1 MSANT
6 LLHVRDLSTNF
17 TVETGVVNAVEG
29 VDLKLAEGETL
40 GLVGESGSG
49 KSVTALSIMQLI
61 DDPGEIATGDI
72 LFKGDDLGEKS
83 EKELLDIRG
92 NEISMVFQDPMTS
105 LNPVFTVGQQMTR
118 IIIKHQDLSK
128 EQAREQAIDL
138 LDRVGIPEAKERI
151 DSYPHEFSG
160 GMRQRVLIAMAISCD
175 PDVLIADEPTTAL
188 DVTIESQIFNLLED
202 LKKEFGM
209 SLMLITHD
217 LGVVADAC
225 DRMAVMYSGR
235 IVERGD
241 VETVFSDPKHPYTR
255 GMMRSIP
262 RLGTD
267 SDRLTPIEGSL
278 PNPEN
283 KPGGCYFHPRCP
295 HATDVCRGHRPDL
308 REVAPKHQSACVYAD
323 GYGPIDETSTGGESD
338 E

>member
-128 EQAREQAIDL
+128 EQAREQA
-138 LDRVGIPEAKERI
+138 
-151 DSYPHEFSG
+151 
-160 GMRQRVLIAMAISCD
+160 
-175 PDVLIADEPTTAL
+175 
-188 DVTIESQIFNLLED
+188 
-202 LKKEFGM
+202 M
-209 SLMLITHD
+209 SKML
-217 LGVVADAC
+217 
-225 DRMAVMYSGR
+225 
-235 IVERGD
+235 
-241 VETVFSDPKHPYTR
+241 
-255 GMMRSIP
+255 
-262 RLGTD
+262 
-267 SDRLTPIEGSL
+267 
-278 PNPEN
+278 
-283 KPGGCYFHPRCP
+283 PG
-295 HATDVCRGHRPDL
+295 
-308 REVAPKHQSACVYAD
+308 
-323 GYGPIDETSTGGESD
+323 
-338 E
+338 

>member
-1 MSANT
+1 MSENT
-6 LLHVRDLSTNF
+6 LLQVRDLSTNF

-29 VDLKLAEGETL
+29 VDLELTEGETL

-72 LFKGDDLGEKS
+72 LFKREDLAEKS
-83 EKELLDIRG
+83 ENELLDIRG
-92 NEISMVFQDPMTS
+92 NEIAMVFQDPMTS
-105 LNPVFTVGQQMTR
+105 LNPVFTVGKQ
-118 IIIKHQDLSK
+118 IIRVILKHQDVSK
-128 EQAREQAIDL
+128 AEARDQAIGL
-138 LDRVGIPEAKERI
+138 LDRVGIPEAQERI

-188 DVTIESQIFNLLED
+188 DVTIESQIFSLLEELQTD
-202 LKKEFGM
+202 FGM
-209 SLMLITHD
+209 SLLLITHD

-225 DRMAVMYSGR
+225 DRLAVMYSGR
-235 IVERGD
+235 IEERGD
-241 VETVFSDPKHPYTR
+241 VETVFSDQKHPYTR
-255 GMMRSIP
+255 GMMRAIP

-283 KPGGCYFHPRCP
+283 KPRGCYFHPRCP
-295 HATDVCRGHRPDL
+295 HATDICRDHRPEL
-308 REVAPKHQSACVYAD
+308 REVTPDHQSACVYAD
-323 GYGPIDETSTGGESD
+323 GYGPIDEGSLRGESD

>member
-1 MSANT
+1 MAANT
-6 LLHVRDLSTNF
+6 LLEVRDLSTNF

-29 VDLKLAEGETL
+29 VELELTEGETL
-40 GLVGESGSG
+40 GIVGESGSG

-61 DDPGEIATGDI
+61 DDPGEVATGEV
-72 LFKGDDLGEKS
+72 LFKGEDLTEKP
-83 EKELLDIRG
+83 ENALLDIRG
-92 NEISMVFQDPMTS
+92 DEISMVFQDPMTS

-118 IIIKHQDLSK
+118 VILKHQDVSK
-128 EQAREQAIDL
+128 TQARDRAVDL
-138 LDRVGIPEAKERI
+138 LDRVGIPEAEERI

-188 DVTIESQIFNLLED
+188 DVTIESQIFSLLED
-202 LKKEFGM
+202 LQAEFGM
-209 SLMLITHD
+209 SLLLITHD

-241 VETVFSDPKHPYTR
+241 VETVFTDPKHPYTR
-255 GMMRSIP
+255 GMMRAIP

-267 SDRLTPIEGSL
+267 SDRLSPIDGSL

-283 KPGGCYFHPRCP
+283 KPRGCYFHPRCP
-295 HATDVCRGHRPDL
+295 HATDVCREHRPEL
-308 REVAPKHQSACVYAD
+308 REVTPNRQSACLYAD
-323 GYGPIDETSTGGESD
+323 GYGPINEASVGGEPD